1 MYDQEM
7 HVRQLLAP
15 IQRLLLNWYF
25 QGSVVAV
32 NLALS
37 GLWMMFP
44 DSNAEPNYRIGAL
57 MLSTAG
63 LLIVDMALAYLG
75 RPRAAKV
82 VGYVALGCGVLGGI
96 LGLFWVLR

>member
-25 QGSVVAV
+25 QGSVAVAGV
-32 NLALS
+32 ILA
-37 GLWMMFP
+37 GLRMMFP
-44 DSNAEPNYRIGAL
+44 DADAEPNYRIGAL
-57 MLSTAG
+57 MLFTAS
-63 LLIVDMALAYLG
+63 LLVVDMALAYLG
-75 RPRAAKV
+75 RVRAAKI
-82 VGYVALGCGVLGGI
+82 VGYLAVGCGVLGAI